1 MLSKKQGYENRNRKS
16 EFELKKHSFI
26 RQKFGTALQRIALME
41 ILEPIRAKYYED
53 REPYTFKKM
62 RETVSAAKIATEHF
76 LEQNGS
82 DKQKISCPEEAKIG
96 LMELVE
102 MVSFEE
108 KDKPIH
114 ELFRGKI
121 SMSSSHIKVANGLT
135 AYYKFTEV
143 RYKYIFETKGDS
155 LYYLITSAIYFS
167 AAIKYRVNPIT
178 KEENKDKVKNGNC
191 TYLSTPLDWTVAL
204 YNLLCYHLRVYTKR
218 RSKPEEWNDA
228 LCLCA
233 CVCEVLSE
241 MLKGLED
248 HGF

>member
-1 MLSKKQGYENRNRKS
+1 MLRKKQGYEKRNRKS
-16 EFELKKHSFI
+16 ELELKKHSFI
-26 RQKFGTALQRIALME
+26 HQKFGTVLQRIALME

-62 RETVSAAKIATEHF
+62 RETVIAAKIAAEHF
-76 LEQNGS
+76 FEQNGS

-102 MVSFEE
+102 TVSFEE

-114 ELFRGKI
+114 ELLWGKT
-121 SMSSSHIKVANGLT
+121 SSIHIKIANGLT
-135 AYYKFTEV
+135 AYKKFTEV

-155 LYYLITSAIYFS
+155 LYHLITSAIYFS

-191 TYLSTPLDWTVAL
+191 TYLSTPLDWTIAL

-228 LCLCA
+228 LFLCA
-233 CVCEVLSE
+233 CVCEVLSG
-241 MLKGLED
+241 MLKGLEG

>member
-1 MLSKKQGYENRNRKS
+1 MLRKKQGYEKRNLKS
-16 EFELKKHSFI
+16 ELELKKHSFI

-41 ILEPIRAKYYED
+41 ILQPIRAKYYEERD
-53 REPYTFKKM
+53 PYTFKKM
-62 RETVSAAKIATEHF
+62 RDTVSAAKIAAEHF

-102 MVSFEE
+102 TVSFEE

-114 ELFRGKI
+114 ELLWGKT
-121 SMSSSHIKVANGLT
+121 SSIHIKVANGLT
-135 AYYKFTEV
+135 AYEKFTDV

-155 LYYLITSAIYFS
+155 LYHLITSAIYFS
-167 AAIKYRVNPIT
+167 SAIKYYLNPS
-178 KEENKDKVKNGNC
+178 KAKNKNFAYR
-191 TYLSTPLDWTVAL
+191 YLPTPLDWTIAL

-218 RSKPEEWNDA
+218 RSKPEEWNDV
-228 LCLCA
+228 LFLSA
-233 CVCEVLSE
+233 CVCEVLSG
-241 MLKGLED
+241 MLKELED